1 MKELVF
7 RDDIKDGDKVVYA
20 KGQSYPVYDEDD
32 ANYYTGKFGETG
44 IAKSWD
50 AIAFFV
56 LDR

>member
-7 RDDIKDGDKVVYA
+7 RDDIKDGDKVVYE
-20 KGQSYPVYDEDD
+20 KGKSYPVYDEDE
-32 ANYYTGKFGETG
+32 NTYYTGTWGEIG